1 MGNRARGPT
10 FLIRGPRF
18 KRSGQNTYDKLGVD
32 LYVVCSL
39 HAGNEEGGKEGW
51 GEGRWEGQVN
61 MYKHRK
67 TNYMVQ
73 LCITV

>member
-39 HAGNEEGGKEGW
+39 HAGNEEGGKEGRG
-51 GEGRWEGQVN
+51 GERGGGRD
-61 MYKHRK
+61 R
-67 TNYMVQ
+67 
-73 LCITV
+73 